1 MAYHTNRSSHTA
13 STYDEYRDYDHDY
26 DRSYDRDGYEAYD
39 RPRQN
44 EADPRAGRGYYN
56 NYHRSTARS
65 RSPRGAYSSDRSRGN
80 YYDRDAPQDRS
91 RSRTPPERER
101 FVTRDVI
108 IEGFGGEL
116 TDDDIMRELAEEL
129 RLTGIEKVTLIRDR
143 KTGLSRGFAFVRF
156 VTTDDSAAFVDTFGP
171 SIRIGEDRCRIA
183 FSRERDE
190 GDRQRRRNEEGEE
203 WKCRVC
209 LLVNYPRRQECF
221 RCQTPRSEV
230 TLTGTLTHPTPTY
243 FTNDGQRDMATSST
257 PSQFLLFRSLEA
269 GVNEDILSKGVYKL
283 SSASSPAG
291 AAESSIRRVLLVRDR
306 RTNESWRFGFAEF
319 STPQEAQKAL
329 KVYEGLEKFTIS
341 SKPVSVSYIHPGVF
355 VPVYNAP
362 EEAERFT
369 FLPLMPV
376 GGGMRLAYW
385 DEEAYVSELV
395 LNTSPEPSSGGEA
408 DKPKDE
414 KKSKKR
420 KAEPIAA
427 EKAKKPAVPAPHLQF
442 WQNRHSELHGVK
454 PKPIIQPEDSNVDNS
469 APEAVA
475 ASMPVLPV
483 QPTDDSSRTESFA
496 DMNKLACLLCSRQ
509 FKTAEK
515 LHQHE
520 RVSPLHADN
529 LKKPELVETARKKLP
544 KKNDEYRDRAKER
557 REAFGPGTAP
567 APSHKKKQ
575 REKTPVKEVA
585 EPVASKGAA
594 LLGKMGWSAGQGLGA
609 SGEGRTE
616 HVVAEMY
623 TAGVGLG
630 MKGAKVGDVEEVAK
644 AGSGGYG
651 DFVRRTKER
660 AKERYEEMG

>member
-1 MAYHTNRSSHTA
+1 MRYTVSA
-13 STYDEYRDYDHDY
+13 
-26 DRSYDRDGYEAYD
+26 
-39 RPRQN
+39 RQLPPPSRMFPLP
-44 EADPRAGRGYYN
+44 DPAI
-56 NYHRSTARS
+56 
-65 RSPRGAYSSDRSRGN
+65 
-80 YYDRDAPQDRS
+80 
-91 RSRTPPERER
+91 R
-101 FVTRDVI
+101 FVS
-108 IEGFGGEL
+108 
-116 TDDDIMRELAEEL
+116 
-129 RLTGIEKVTLIRDR
+129 RL
-143 KTGLSRGFAFVRF
+143 SH
-156 VTTDDSAAFVDTFGP
+156 
-171 SIRIGEDRCRIA
+171 
-183 FSRERDE
+183 
-190 GDRQRRRNEEGEE
+190 RN
-203 WKCRVC
+203 
-209 LLVNYPRRQECF
+209 P
-221 RCQTPRSEV
+221 THHPTEV

-243 FTNDGQRDMATSST
+243 FTNDGQRDMATST
-257 PSQFLLFRSLEA
+257 PSQFLLFRNLEA

-355 VPVYNAP
+355 VPVYNASD
-362 EEAERFT
+362 EAERFT

-427 EKAKKPAVPAPHLQF
+427 EKAKKSAVPAPHLQF

-454 PKPIIQPEDSNVDNS
+454 PKPIIQPEESSADNS
-469 APEAVA
+469 APEVVA
-475 ASMPVLPV
+475 ASVPVLPV
-483 QPTDDSSRTESFA
+483 QPTDDFSRTESFA

-567 APSHKKKQ
+567 APSQKKKQ
-575 REKTPVKEVA
+575 REKSPVKEVT

-609 SGEGRTE
+609 TGEGRTE